1 MAFFPRTFYNTEAS
15 FAPLFR
21 LLDDFD
27 TYSRSGSNSNGTT
40 RSHISHWQPKFD
52 VRETSDAFHFHG
64 ELPGLTKDEIS
75 IEFPEHQSMTIRGKT
90 ERTYTSGTPPAGL
103 LESSNKD
110 STPAAVTEA
119 GERRNSHQ
127 ATVEDEANAEKP
139 DNKAV
144 AAPVNDSNNSV
155 SKADPSAAPADNSK
169 YWITER
175 SIGEFSRHF
184 NFPSRIDQD
193 GVTASLKDG
202 ILTIDVPKAKKHESR
217 RVTVN

>member
-15 FAPLFR
+15 FTPLFR

-103 LESSNKD
+103 LESTNQD
-110 STPAAVTEA
+110 TPAAVTEA

-127 ATVEDEANAEKP
+127 ATVEDEANAERS
-139 DNKAV
+139 DNTAV
-144 AAPVNDSNNSV
+144 AAPDNDNNNSV
-155 SKADPSAAPADNSK
+155 AKADLPADNSK
-169 YWITER
+169 YWLTER

-184 NFPSRIDQD
+184 SFPSRINPD
-193 GVTASLKDG
+193 GVTASLKEG

-217 RVTVN
+217 RVAVN